1 MTLPKIDKLV
11 PLIVLGVCAG
21 ALAMAFVAQYVF
33 GLEPCNLCILQRIPY
48 ASAGV
53 LAAIALAAPLPPRV
67 RVALVALCGFVFLAG
82 SAIAL
87 YHVGVEQGWW
97 ASSCLGEPPTALS
110 LQDMLAQAQLKQQR
124 PCDLVNWTFLGISMA
139 TYNVPF
145 SLGMALFSWI
155 GARRMAKV

>member
-11 PLIVLGVCAG
+11 PLLILGVCVS
-21 ALAMAFVAQYVF
+21 ALAMAFLAQYVF
-33 GLEPCNLCILQRIPY
+33 DLEPCILCILQRIPY
-48 ASAGV
+48 ASAGL
-53 LAAIALAAPLPPRV
+53 LAMIALAAPLPRWARV
-67 RVALVALCGFVFLAG
+67 GLVVLCGFAFLAG
-82 SAIAL
+82 STIAL

-110 LQDMLAQAQLKQQR
+110 LQDMLAQAQVKQRR

-145 SLGMALFSWI
+145 SLGMAVFSWI
-155 GARRMAKV
+155 GARRMAKA